1 MSFLFKVVLIGDGG
15 VGKTSLRRRFMGES
29 FVTSYIATIGADFAV
44 KDLTTRSGKQ
54 VRFQIWDLAGQER
67 FRIVRE
73 GFYRGSRGALLV
85 YDITRGET
93 YNNIPFWAEELAK
106 NVSSVPPMV
115 LVGNKIDL
123 KGSSGVYVTPDYGE
137 MMREYLE
144 RRYGVPVH
152 FIETSAKTGENIE
165 EAFVTLAE
173 LILSQIQD
181 THAW

>member
-1 MSFLFKVVLIGDGG
+1 
-15 VGKTSLRRRFMGES
+15 
-29 FVTSYIATIGADFAV
+29 
-44 KDLTTRSGKQ
+44 
-54 VRFQIWDLAGQER
+54 
-67 FRIVRE
+67 
-73 GFYRGSRGALLV
+73 
-85 YDITRGET
+85 
-93 YNNIPFWAEELAK
+93 
-106 NVSSVPPMV
+106 
-115 LVGNKIDL
+115 
-123 KGSSGVYVTPDYGE
+123 